1 MTDRTATGRTAPRR
15 TATARAARMTGVAVL
30 AAWLIGAGTSGAV
43 GPATAAQPRAEAAA
57 PQSAQDL
64 AGGCEDRTAAPSPN
78 ESGPKVR
85 QIKQRGTL
93 IVGVDQNSYHWGY
106 RNPQTGR
113 IEGFDI
119 DLARAVAKAI
129 LGDPDKV
136 TFRTVP
142 TAKRIEAIKT
152 GQVDLIAR
160 TMTITCERWQDV
172 AFSAPYFASG
182 QRLVVPRAAKVTN
195 LEQGLKGKRA
205 CVADQSSSQALLKQN
220 PYGTADVKVVENQL
234 DCLVLMQLGQVD
246 ATLTDTALAAAQAA
260 QDPTVEQAGGQIA
273 FAHMGIAMKKEDTDL
288 VARVNQVLV
297 DYRANG
303 GWRASYDHW
312 LAASMGADPADYL
325 R

>member
-1 MTDRTATGRTAPRR
+1 MRSTVARTARLG
-15 TATARAARMTGVAVL
+15 GVAVL
-30 AAWLIGAGTSGAV
+30 AAWLLGAGGPGAPV
-43 GPATAAQPRAEAAA
+43 RTAVQRPEAVPPQAA
-57 PQSAQDL
+57 PAS
-64 AGGCEDRTAAPSPN
+64 AGGCEDRTPAPSRS
-78 ESGPKVR
+78 ESGPKVQ

-93 IVGVDQNSYHWGY
+93 IIGVDQNSYHWGY

-113 IEGFDI
+113 VEGFDI
-119 DLARAVAKAI
+119 DLARAVAKAL

-136 TFRTVP
+136 TYRTVP
-142 TAKRIEAIKT
+142 TAKRMEAVKN

-160 TMTITCERWQDV
+160 TMTITCERWQEI

-182 QRLVVPRAAKVTN
+182 QRLVVPKAAKVTS
-195 LEQGLKGKRA
+195 LAQGLRGSRA
-205 CVADQSSSQALLKQN
+205 CVADQSSSQAVLSPGGNRN
-220 PYGTADVKVVENQL
+220 PYGTAGIRVVENQL

-260 QDPTVEQAGGQIA
+260 QDPTVEQAGEQIA
-273 FAHMGIAMKKEDTDL
+273 FAHMGIAMRKEDTDL

-297 DYRANG
+297 DYRADG

-312 LAASMGADPADYL
+312 LAGSMGADPAAYL

>member
-1 MTDRTATGRTAPRR
+1 MREAVARTARLAGA
-15 TATARAARMTGVAVL
+15 AVL
-30 AAWLIGAGTSGAV
+30 ATWLLGAGGSGALAPV
-43 GPATAAQPRAEAAA
+43 AAPRPQAAA
-57 PQSAQDL
+57 PQAAPES
-64 AGGCEDRTAAPSPN
+64 AGGCEDRTPAPSHD
-78 ESGPKVR
+78 ESGPKIR

-119 DLARAVAKAI
+119 DLARAVAKAL

-142 TAKRIEAIKT
+142 TAQRIEAVKT

-160 TMTITCERWQDV
+160 TMTITCARWQDV

-182 QRLVVPRAAKVTN
+182 QRLVVPKAARVTS
-195 LEQGLKGKRA
+195 LAQGLRGKRA
-205 CVADQSSSQALLKQN
+205 CVADQSSSQAVLSPGGKQN
-220 PYGTADVKVVENQL
+220 PYGTAEVRVVENQL

-260 QDPTVEQAGGQIA
+260 QDPTVEPAGEQIA

-297 DYRANG
+297 DYRAGG

-312 LAASMGADPADYL
+312 LAASMGADPAEYL
-325 R
+325 G